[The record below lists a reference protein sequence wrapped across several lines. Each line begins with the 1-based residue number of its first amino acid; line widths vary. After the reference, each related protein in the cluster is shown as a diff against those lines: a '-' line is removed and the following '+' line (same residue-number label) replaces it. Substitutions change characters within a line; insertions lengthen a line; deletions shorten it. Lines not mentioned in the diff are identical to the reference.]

1 MKNGGKEKELIKNK
15 LFWCLNEIHPKDCN
29 CSYCGYSSKEP
40 NIHYGYY
47 NRKPTIHYGLNIPKN
62 WKKPNAW
69 YVFKYGKGKYI
80 RWTNSWIYLLK
91 FKTK

>member
-1 MKNGGKEKELIKNK
+1 MKNGGTEKELIKNK
-15 LFWCLNEIHPKDCN
+15 LFWCLNEIHPKDCD
-29 CSYCGYSSKEP
+29 CSYCG
-40 NIHYGYY
+40 NR